1 MNGRKLLDAMAYID
15 DDLIE
20 DAAHSAESGK
30 KRIQIRQ
37 LAACAAVL
45 FVTAVS
51 LWVWKSGSKVYEEAV
66 PEAGIIQNGAYAGNG
81 AADNEDNKDNENK
94 EASGA
99 PPAEAA
105 ARAAE
110 ENNAVSNEKL
120 ELEAAKK
127 ADILTDGISDEE
139 AALTEGEADAQQRKD
154 PMIVRII
161 EEFPQAGIAC
171 YAAPDKGEVFQ
182 SVGLAAA
189 IDCWDNGNNTMDIAE
204 PESYLYRVK
213 IDVFGDIKTDNDV
226 SYEVIELSGEGKE
239 KLAKE
244 YERLLAEGLNVSLS
258 EEFELTGLLSRDE
271 IEGFEPNPDYGYMFR
286 LVNEPE

>member
-20 DAAHSAESGK
+20 DAAHFAESGK
-30 KRIQIRQ
+30 KRIQMKQ

-51 LWVWKSGSKVYEEAV
+51 LWVWKSGSKVYEEVA
-66 PEAGIIQNGAYAGNG
+66 PEAGIIQNAAYADSGT
-81 AADNEDNKDNENK
+81 AYNENK
-94 EASGA
+94 EAPGA
-99 PPAEAA
+99 QPAEAA
-105 ARAAE
+105 AGAAK
-110 ENNAVSNEKL
+110 ENNAAIREKL
-120 ELEAAKK
+120 ELEAANK
-127 ADILTDGISDEE
+127 ADILTDGIADKE
-139 AALTEGEADAQQRKD
+139 AALTEGAAELQDKKL

-161 EEFPQAGIAC
+161 EEFPQTGIAC

-204 PESYLYRVK
+204 LERYLYRVK
-213 IDVFGDIKTDNDV
+213 IDVFGDIKTDNDI
-226 SYEVIELSGEGKE
+226 SYEVIDFSDEGKE

-244 YERLLAEGLNVSLS
+244 YERLLAEGLDVSLS